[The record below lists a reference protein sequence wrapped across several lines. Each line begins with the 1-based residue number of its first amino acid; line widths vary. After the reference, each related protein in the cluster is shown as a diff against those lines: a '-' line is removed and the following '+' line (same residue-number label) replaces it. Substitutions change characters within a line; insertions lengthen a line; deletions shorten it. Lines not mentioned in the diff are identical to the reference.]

1 MMQSHKKAPKPHLSS
16 LVDHFNNNNNNNN
29 NKNNINS
36 SSNNNN
42 NNNDNNNNNNN
53 NNNINN
59 SNIFGFYVQSTM
71 VLLPDY
77 TIKKRK
83 CILLKCKNSKN
94 I

>member
-36 SSNNNN
+36 SNNNNN

-71 VLLPDY
+71 VLLPAY
-77 TIKKRK
+77 TIKQRK